1 MAQYL
6 FGAGKIFATPI
17 QDVYGQP
24 IINPTPVEVGVMQSV
39 GVDIS
44 YDLKSFSVVVN
55 SPLMQ
60 HAVKVPLNV
69 KLHSGVLTVHC

>member
-44 YDLKSFSVVVN
+44 YDLKRAFRSWSIRR
-55 SPLMQ
+55 
-60 HAVKVPLNV
+60 
-69 KLHSGVLTVHC
+69 

>member
-24 IINPTPVEVGVMQSV
+24 ISNPTPVEVGVMQSV
-39 GVDIS
+39 EPYRVCRRLFYLS
-44 YDLKSFSVVVN
+44 
-55 SPLMQ
+55 
-60 HAVKVPLNV
+60 
-69 KLHSGVLTVHC
+69 

>member
-1 MAQYL
+1 MSQYL

-24 IINPTPVEVGVMQSV
+24 ISNPTPVEVGVMQSV

-44 YDLKSFSVVVN
+44 YDLKELLVVVN
-55 SPLMQ
+55 SL
-60 HAVKVPLNV
+60 
-69 KLHSGVLTVHC
+69 